1 MRGRVRRPP
10 AAGSGRPPSQ
20 GRPRP
25 PLPTA
30 PSTGARRLPLPSG
43 PGPPGAA
50 LRRGRRPSPAPA
62 GTEGR
67 EGERRGEGRGEKE
80 PPRRGAEPGVGHPP
94 PPPPSPS
101 CPPCRPASRRPE
113 GAGSRWEPRRAREE
127 RRDAV
132 LQRAGRQ
139 RGGCGEAEE
148 PLEALREWHPPLG
161 TPSRGCWMRLC
172 AFSPRKLQQ
181 NLRFLGGGGGLGGYR
196 GSSACGF
203 ACIWCLPSSFRT
215 LPLAEWH
222 QARFN
227 NLPDALPAVHGGV
240 ASPHPHCEK
249 RDVSFVSWLRF
260 WVLVTHSPLFLFSK
274 HDLCLDTQVRFCV
287 SRR

>member
-30 PSTGARRLPLPSG
+30 PSPGARRLPLPSG

-67 EGERRGEGRGEKE
+67 EGERRKE

-101 CPPCRPASRRPE
+101 CPPRRPE
-113 GAGSRWEPRRAREE
+113 GARSRWEPRRAREE

-161 TPSRGCWMRLC
+161 TPSRGCWRRLC
-172 AFSPRKLQQ
+172 AFSPRKLQRD
-181 NLRFLGGGGGLGGYR
+181 LYFWGVEGGLGGYR

-203 ACIWCLPSSFRT
+203 ACSWCLPSSFRT

-227 NLPDALPAVHGGV
+227 NLPDALPAGVHGGA
-240 ASPHPHCEK
+240 ASPHPHCKK
-249 RDVSFVSWLRF
+249 RDVSFVSWLCF

-274 HDLCLDTQVRFCV
+274 HDLCVDTQVRFCV